1 MSAPLML
8 SKISRMCRLVVREI
22 QKAWNKSLF
31 AKALLKFDKE
41 RRLLRFF
48 SIPMNLTSSARLQV
62 V

>member
-1 MSAPLML
+1 
-8 SKISRMCRLVVREI
+8 MCRLVVREI